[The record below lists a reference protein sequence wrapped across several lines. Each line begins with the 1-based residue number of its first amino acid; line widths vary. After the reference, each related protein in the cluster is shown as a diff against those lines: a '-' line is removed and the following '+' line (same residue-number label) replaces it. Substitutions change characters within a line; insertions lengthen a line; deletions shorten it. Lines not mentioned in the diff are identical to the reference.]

1 MALILFFFIAAE
13 ANVIGIDL
21 GSEFI
26 KVSLI
31 KPGKKFVIVENEESK
46 RLTPSSF
53 SISEEGRHFGLK
65 SLNDYIKTPD
75 SSIKLIKQ
83 FLGRSINESFV
94 SQKLKELYETKEVIE
109 SPYGGISYK
118 INNQTYEI
126 EEIMGMVFE
135 YIQDLSNKFAG
146 TVIKDCAITIPSSF
160 SRSQK
165 LSLLASAEISGLN
178 VIGLIYENT
187 AAALYYALDRTD
199 TDTDHTIVIYN
210 IGNSYIQVSVASIW
224 GYFDKGKYYNNVEMI
239 GHEFNENFGGSSL
252 DYAMAEVVL
261 NDFYSKH
268 GIDLRNNTKSIARL
282 LKEINEAKRV
292 LSANKFTTI
301 KVENIIKGLDLSFVF
316 HRETLNQILNEFKND
331 LVKPLE
337 SLLIRLRISSQ
348 SIKSFE
354 VIGGVSKI
362 PMISQMLSEVV
373 QAQFAT
379 HIDPNEWSA
388 HGAAL
393 FAAKDSATVTVKQI
407 HLTDVFACRITLES
421 KTEKTIV
428 FDQTSQLSSR
438 KIINSKI
445 AEGEALTL
453 VLECGKN
460 IENYYEYSFDT
471 YGNIILEFVL
481 DKNGLSFLS
490 KAYTS
495 SKQKVSFSTKKILPS
510 ISESSISKI
519 KEKILFHKSF
529 EAEIEKLKQ
538 ARNDIETILY
548 YIKEKQESESFQNV
562 TTKTEKSK
570 IEEYIKSLDLWIESQ
585 EIIKANISELE
596 GKRLEGVE
604 LMYYALEREQEYLVR
619 DRMIAESRKYLNSLY
634 QFMETVTK
642 NATWISKNQVDD
654 GWKTLNETS
663 QWLTEKIEEQSKLN
677 PWDPPVLKSK
687 EFDTKFAELKKK
699 LEKLAYSKPQK
710 KAKN

>member
-210 IGNSYIQVSVASIW
+210 IGNSYIQVSVASI
-224 GYFDKGKYYNNVEMI
+224 
-239 GHEFNENFGGSSL
+239 
-252 DYAMAEVVL
+252 
-261 NDFYSKH
+261 
-268 GIDLRNNTKSIARL
+268 
-282 LKEINEAKRV
+282 
-292 LSANKFTTI
+292 
-301 KVENIIKGLDLSFVF
+301 
-316 HRETLNQILNEFKND
+316 
-331 LVKPLE
+331 
-337 SLLIRLRISSQ
+337 
-348 SIKSFE
+348 
-354 VIGGVSKI
+354 
-362 PMISQMLSEVV
+362 
-373 QAQFAT
+373 
-379 HIDPNEWSA
+379 
-388 HGAAL
+388 
-393 FAAKDSATVTVKQI
+393 
-407 HLTDVFACRITLES
+407 
-421 KTEKTIV
+421 
-428 FDQTSQLSSR
+428 
-438 KIINSKI
+438 
-445 AEGEALTL
+445 
-453 VLECGKN
+453 
-460 IENYYEYSFDT
+460 
-471 YGNIILEFVL
+471 
-481 DKNGLSFLS
+481 
-490 KAYTS
+490 
-495 SKQKVSFSTKKILPS
+495 
-510 ISESSISKI
+510 
-519 KEKILFHKSF
+519 
-529 EAEIEKLKQ
+529 
-538 ARNDIETILY
+538 
-548 YIKEKQESESFQNV
+548 
-562 TTKTEKSK
+562 
-570 IEEYIKSLDLWIESQ
+570 
-585 EIIKANISELE
+585 
-596 GKRLEGVE
+596 
-604 LMYYALEREQEYLVR
+604 
-619 DRMIAESRKYLNSLY
+619 
-634 QFMETVTK
+634 
-642 NATWISKNQVDD
+642 
-654 GWKTLNETS
+654 
-663 QWLTEKIEEQSKLN
+663 
-677 PWDPPVLKSK
+677 
-687 EFDTKFAELKKK
+687 
-699 LEKLAYSKPQK
+699 
-710 KAKN
+710 